1 MTVPNLSPSFLS
13 SKPSGYQAKIK
24 AKSFDQHEETSISHG
39 MLSVT
44 PEGQIILQTLMDVWM
59 VVAGTVI
66 IASFIQIY
74 HDFKG
79 LK

>member
-1 MTVPNLSPSFLS
+1 
-13 SKPSGYQAKIK
+13 SGFQARIK
-24 AKSFDQHEETSISHG
+24 AKSFDQHEETFTVLGRS
-39 MLSVT
+39 SVT
-44 PEGQIILQTLMDVWM
+44 PEHQIILQTIGDVWM
-59 VVAGTVI
+59 CCAATVI